1 MRHLLLCW
9 LGVCLSSTAWA
20 GTPAL
25 PTPLP
30 EAGIPDPLHLVLSV
44 SSLRVVEGGTA
55 SFSVALAGFAWPGDP
70 GESLTVTVERTD
82 GDADLT
88 VREGASLT
96 FDPATLEPQEVVLA
110 AAKDAD
116 NEDGTATFT
125 LSAPGLESL
134 TLVVTEADQDPLA
147 PVFTTVPVTRTVTY
161 FPYRLSVHARGRPA
175 PTYALRTA
183 PPGMGLDALGNLTW
197 IPTELGEVDVVVV
210 ASNGLQPDAEL
221 SFRLVVGQDQ
231 PPLARIVAPL
241 QDERLSGPLADF
253 SCECID
259 DVGCARADFRVD
271 WLLLET
277 REGPGPTYS
286 VGGAPGRWDISGLKP
301 GPHFL
306 DVVVTDS
313 LGRETLGETVT
324 VCIACPEPDAGM
336 AVDAGPIGFGDE
348 GNDIIDPWSCDCAT
362 TGLAP
367 AAWVGLGLLGLRAR
381 RRRN

>member
-1 MRHLLLCW
+1 MRL
-9 LGVCLSSTAWA
+9 VVS
-20 GTPAL
+20 
-25 PTPLP
+25 
-30 EAGIPDPLHLVLSV
+30 DPSP
-44 SSLRVVEGGTA
+44 RVVEGSTA
-55 SFSVALAGFAWPGDP
+55 SIYVSLSGHLWAGGPDDV
-70 GESLTVTVERTD
+70 LTVTVERTD

-88 VREGASLT
+88 VREGAVLT
-96 FDPATLEPQEVVLA
+96 FGPGNWDAQEVVLA

-125 LSAPGLESL
+125 VSAPDLEPL
-134 TLVVTEADQDPLA
+134 TFVVTEADQDPLA

-161 FPYRLSVHARGRPA
+161 FPYRLNVHARGRPA

-183 PPGMGLDALGNLTW
+183 PQGMGLDALGNLTW

-271 WLLLET
+271 WVLVET

-301 GPHFL
+301 GRHFL

-313 LGRETLGETVT
+313 LGRETLAETVT
-324 VCIACPEPDAGM
+324 VCLDCPEPDAGT

-381 RRRN
+381 RRRA

>member
-1 MRHLLLCW
+1 MR
-9 LGVCLSSTAWA
+9 
-20 GTPAL
+20 
-25 PTPLP
+25 
-30 EAGIPDPLHLVLSV
+30 LVLNE
-44 SSLRVVEGGTA
+44 SSLKVVEGGTA
-55 SFSVALAGFAWPGDP
+55 PFYVSLSGHMWPGGSGD
-70 GESLTVTVERTD
+70 SLTVTVERTD
-82 GDADLT
+82 GDGDLT
-88 VREGASLT
+88 VRQGASLT
-96 FDPATLEPQEVVLA
+96 FGPANWDPQEVVLA

-125 LSAPGLESL
+125 VSAPGLEPL

-147 PVFTTVPVTRTVTY
+147 PVFTTVPVTRAVTY
-161 FPYRLSVHARGRPA
+161 YPYRLGVHARGRPA

-183 PPGMGLDALGNLTW
+183 PSGMSLDALGNLTW

-221 SFRLVVGQDQ
+221 SFRLVVGEDQ

-259 DVGCARADFRVD
+259 DVGCVRADFRVD

-313 LGRETLGETVT
+313 LGRETLGETVN
-324 VCIACPEPDAGM
+324 VCIACPESDAGT
-336 AVDAGPIGFGDE
+336 AVDAGSIGFGDE
-348 GNDIIDPWSCDCAT
+348 GNDILDPWSCDCAA
-362 TGLAP
+362 TGVAP
-367 AAWVGLGLLGLRAR
+367 AAWLGLGLLGLRAR
-381 RRRN
+381 RRRG